1 MVDTCIFIGFVL
13 NLPVSTSFQITFL
26 KANEVEP
33 IAIYFTIEMLKIA
46 EVLKKANII
55 HADIKPENFLLQRS

>member
-1 MVDTCIFIGFVL
+1 M
-13 NLPVSTSFQITFL
+13 

-33 IAIYFTIEMLKIA
+33 IALYFTIEMLRIA

-55 HADIKPENFLLQRS
+55 HADIKPENFLLQRT

>member
-1 MVDTCIFIGFVL
+1 LQVA
-13 NLPVSTSFQITFL
+13 SL

-33 IAIYFTIEMLKIA
+33 IALYFTIEMLRIA

-55 HADIKPENFLLQRS
+55 HADIKPENFLLQRT